1 MIIGMDLNSKDPR
14 RALIRHAKLK
24 QAPAG
29 TAGYSN

>member
-1 MIIGMDLNSKDPR
+1 MIIGMDFNSKDLKK
-14 RALIRHAKLK
+14 ALMRHAKLK